1 MPEFAGAAEF
11 GRIIRFNP
19 DAGGDGEKM
28 FKYVVLHELAHILLH
43 RALTATDSNVL
54 GSRSYALTAGH
65 GSLFAG
71 YLMLLFEEY
80 LGIDREFMDDVF
92 TRWFGVIS
100 TKNGEY
106 SSLSWPRRAAMERG
120 MSLSIIL
127 RSDDFWDFDQLPPD

>member
-1 MPEFAGAAEF
+1 MEDAGVAEY

-19 DAGGDGEKM
+19 DAGGDGTNMSK
-28 FKYVVLHELAHILLH
+28 FVVLHELAHILLH

-54 GSRSYALTAGH
+54 GSQSYALTAGH

-106 SSLSWPRRAAMERG
+106 SSLSWPRRSAMARG

-127 RSDDFWDFDQLPPD
+127 SLDDFWYFDQLPPD